1 MPPRK
6 SHCRVV
12 TPPESEPASPNVAP
26 ALQPEASTSQ
36 DNVGPGDVPGNDKRA
51 HGGSGPEIR
60 VNNPDAVPPKRTKNF
75 TPDILYFFDRT
86 GVRAACKE
94 CR

>member
-1 MPPRK
+1 
-6 SHCRVV
+6 
-12 TPPESEPASPNVAP
+12 VAP

-36 DNVGPGDVPGNDKRA
+36 DNVGPGNVLGNDKRA
-51 HGGSGPEIR
+51 HGGSGPKIR
-60 VNNPDAVPPKRTKNF
+60 VKNPDAVPPEHTKNF
-75 TPDILYFFDRT
+75 APDILYFFNRT